1 MHFSAVVYQD
11 LGAVSGLL
19 GQWLGAAQGMSAEQ
33 RKEIENLAQGTASL
47 MVAYGE
53 ENAIEIAGRTTD
65 GPFGMGFQKLL
76 GLSAMSKAPQAPA
89 SSSRAQEA
97 PASSRRP
104 TA

>member
-1 MHFSAVVYQD
+1 
-11 LGAVSGLL
+11 
-19 GQWLGAAQGMSAEQ
+19 MSAEQ

-76 GLSAMSKAPQAPA
+76 GLTGMTRSEEERA
-89 SSSRAQEA
+89 SGARARGAAAGA